1 MWSAKLFIIYLN
13 QLQKME
19 RETIMLNSV
28 NNQFSLKKRKIRYLK
43 VEHSFNPGRNNK
55 VTWSSVGG
63 RMYDVSSRGLS
74 GLLNHKLVHRHYD
87 WSKIRFILFFNLN
100 NEYIIQTFINIIIV
114 FVVSIVGRFETN
126 FQWVILQI
134 NTFCTMHSKF
144 DFTRIST
151 YALLLM
157 LKVKRM
163 LLLK

>member
-1 MWSAKLFIIYLN
+1 MTMWSAKLFIIYLN

-100 NEYIIQTFINIIIV
+100 NEYVIQTFINIIIV
-114 FVVSIVGRFETN
+114 LYLL
-126 FQWVILQI
+126 WVILQI

-144 DFTRIST
+144 VFTRIST